1 METIIYVL
9 GAMVVILLLIIA
21 YLQFGYKHRDK
32 IRRRRLRNKKLQ
44 SEMDNIRED
53 INTSGN

>member
-1 METIIYVL
+1 MEITIYVL
-9 GAMVVILLLIIA
+9 GAMVIILLLIIA
-21 YLQFGYKHRDK
+21 YAQFGYKHRDK
-32 IRRRRLRNKKLQ
+32 IRRRRLRDKKLQ